1 MPQAMKEKF
10 YFYIS
15 HLANQVRRISH
26 GPVQDNL
33 VEDHRINRDVA
44 RKLIGDWPKGQ
55 DFLTLLDRIS
65 DEEMSRRTQN
75 FRNGFSHQITPG
87 IHVGMTRFVTRSI
100 FKNQEDLDVIFGD
113 QSRMPQELRRPP
125 MNPGEK
131 RIIYVFGGQE
141 ALKLDDVVAV
151 LVEQIQR
158 IHECY
163 DMFKEYVWFYEDQF
177 YGDERKTI

>member
-1 MPQAMKEKF
+1 
-10 YFYIS
+10 
-15 HLANQVRRISH
+15 
-26 GPVQDNL
+26 
-33 VEDHRINRDVA
+33 
-44 RKLIGDWPKGQ
+44 
-55 DFLTLLDRIS
+55 
-65 DEEMSRRTQN
+65 
-75 FRNGFSHQITPG
+75 
-87 IHVGMTRFVTRSI
+87 
-100 FKNQEDLDVIFGD
+100 
-113 QSRMPQELRRPP
+113 